1 MQLLDEKD
9 HDRILG
15 PYKKVQQWIESTKNA
30 TKPHFHEVHN
40 VLYKLKLRLS
50 LKQSSQTDG
59 EMKSGI
65 KAPIA
70 SRMWLINHASNISET
85 A

>member
-1 MQLLDEKD
+1 MTFFWMQLLDEKD

-50 LKQSSQTDG
+50 LKKSSQTDE

-65 KAPIA
+65 KAPIT
-70 SRMWLINHASNISET
+70 SRM
-85 A
+85 